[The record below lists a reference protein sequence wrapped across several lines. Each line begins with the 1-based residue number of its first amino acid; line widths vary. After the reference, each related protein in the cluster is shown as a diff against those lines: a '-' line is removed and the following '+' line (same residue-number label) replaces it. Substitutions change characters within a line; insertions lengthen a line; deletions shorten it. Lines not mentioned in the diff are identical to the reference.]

1 MLLVVVMASVV
12 TFVFVSR
19 IYTKPIFAFD
29 LRMYEMFLC
38 PGHIQYQPPQVGSE
52 SHMRWICSPG
62 NS

>member
-1 MLLVVVMASVV
+1 MASVV

-38 PGHIQYQPPQVGSE
+38 PGQWTYTIPTPPGGE
-52 SHMRWICSPG
+52 RITHALDLLAW
-62 NS
+62 